1 MDVMMGKVSAQK
13 HSGER
18 AQNLESKVSLFNFAL
33 FRFKMRTSDKIA
45 KVLPLS
51 QHRREVE

>member
-1 MDVMMGKVSAQK
+1 MMMGKVSAQK

-18 AQNLESKVSLFNFAL
+18 AQNLERKVSLFNFAL
-33 FRFKMRTSDKIA
+33 FRFKKRTSDKIA

-51 QHRREVE
+51 QQHRREVE